1 MALYQKI
8 KIFTIEHPELLELRV
23 NEWLEVQQEVN
34 KHFEVLTT
42 EITSVHLYNQQFII
56 CCIRYC
62 FLEAKI

>member
-1 MALYQKI
+1 MAYQKV

-34 KHFEVLTT
+34 KHFEVLST
-42 EITSVHLYNQQFII
+42 EISSINLYNQQFLI

-62 FLEAKI
+62 FLEDKI